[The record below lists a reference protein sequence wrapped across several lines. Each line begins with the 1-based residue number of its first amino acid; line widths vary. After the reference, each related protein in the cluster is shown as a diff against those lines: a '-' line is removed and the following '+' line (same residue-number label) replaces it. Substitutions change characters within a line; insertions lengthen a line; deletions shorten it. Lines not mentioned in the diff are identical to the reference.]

1 MEDDHMRRL
10 LLTLALGTMLA
21 AFGVVHLAAQA
32 ADPLVGTWELSIAK
46 SKYSPGPA
54 PKSETRTYVV
64 SGPDIKATL
73 KGVDADGKPTSAEW
87 TVNTDGKDRPATGL
101 ADLDALSLKRIDAF
115 TVEFTQK
122 KAGKV
127 VATGTRV
134 ISKDGKV
141 MTITTKGTNAKGQ
154 AFNNAQVFEKR

>member
-1 MEDDHMRRL
+1 MRRL
-10 LLTLALGTMLA
+10 LPTLGLGIMLA
-21 AFGVVHLAAQA
+21 AFGVVHLAAQT

-54 PKSETRTYVV
+54 PKSQTRTYVV
-64 SGPDIKATL
+64 AGQDIKATS

-87 TVNTDGKDRPATGL
+87 TVNYDGKDRPATGF

-141 MTITTKGTNAKGQ
+141 MTITTKGTNATGQ
-154 AFNNAQVFEKR
+154 AFNDVQVFEKR

>member
-1 MEDDHMRRL
+1 MRRL
-10 LLTLALGTMLA
+10 LPTLALGTMLA
-21 AFGVVHLAAQA
+21 AFGVVHLAAQT

-46 SKYSPGPA
+46 STYNAGRA

-64 SGPDIKATL
+64 VDGQEIKATS
-73 KGVDADGKPTSAEW
+73 KGVGADGTPTSGQW
-87 TVNTDGKDRPATGL
+87 TVNYDGKDRPMTGSPD
-101 ADLDALSLKRIDAF
+101 ADTLSLKRIDAF
-115 TVEFTQK
+115 TAEFTQK

-141 MTITTKGTNAKGQ
+141 MTITTEGTNAKGQ
-154 AFNNAQVFEKR
+154 TFKDVEVFDKR

>member
-1 MEDDHMRRL
+1 MKEDQMRRL
-10 LLTLALGTMLA
+10 LPILALGTMLA
-21 AFGVVHLAAQA
+21 AFGVVHLAAQT

-46 SKYSPGPA
+46 SKYTPRPA
-54 PKSETRTYVV
+54 PKNETRTYVV
-64 SGPDIKATL
+64 AGEDIKATL

-87 TVNTDGKDRPATGL
+87 TVNTDGKDRPATGF

-154 AFNNAQVFEKR
+154 AFNDVQVFERR